1 MGYTDDKIRQL
12 CREYLA
18 AGFTAFKLK
27 VGRDLESDKKRCRLV
42 REEIGW
48 QNKLVIDNVAIKM

>member
-18 AGFTAFKLK
+18 DGFTAFKLK
-27 VGRDLESDKKRCRLV
+27 VGKDVESDKKRCRLV

-48 QNKLVIDNVAIKM
+48 QNKLVIDNI